1 MNYKKR
7 TLLLSSCLTISL
19 LGHTFLLS
27 SVGLFGNLD
36 FARPVN
42 KLPIVEVDLKDRDM
56 QNRQRSDTRIASEL
70 PRVDK
75 VLQEKPHGDLPITAP
90 VVAAKIETDEDSSKS
105 APIPETAVVPK
116 VQNQT
121 VNPEPHGVTNSAAE
135 HIQQPFVPYPPLM
148 PTSDFMGTTHEKL
161 VYRISLLG
169 LPVGSAELE
178 ASSENEEIRITLRVK
193 SDAVLSSIY
202 PVDDLIE
209 TRHINGNFILTRI
222 RQQEG
227 AFRGDRGFTIFL
239 RDKSV
244 FWIDRLTKR
253 SLKESLPDS
262 DVVDML
268 SGLYYLRNRPLSEGL
283 TEILHIYDSDKYTA
297 VPVDIL
303 RREKILLPG
312 FRQIATLVVHP
323 KLETEGI
330 FKRTGDVFIWL
341 SDDEFR
347 VPVKF
352 ITTIALGQVT
362 AELVSAESQRSDGSV
377 AQKQFPQMS
386 YSGTNIIP

>member
-1 MNYKKR
+1 MR
-7 TLLLSSCLTISL
+7 TLKAVSTADPDGI
-19 LGHTFLLS
+19 TKPA
-27 SVGLFGNLD
+27 SV
-36 FARPVN
+36 
-42 KLPIVEVDLKDRDM
+42 KTQI
-56 QNRQRSDTRIASEL
+56 
-70 PRVDK
+70 
-75 VLQEKPHGDLPITAP
+75 
-90 VVAAKIETDEDSSKS
+90 
-105 APIPETAVVPK
+105 
-116 VQNQT
+116 
-121 VNPEPHGVTNSAAE
+121 
-135 HIQQPFVPYPPLM
+135 PFVPYQPLRA
-148 PTSDFMGTTHEKL
+148 TSDFIGTTHEKL

-178 ASSENEEIRITLRVK
+178 ASSEKEDLRITMRVK

-222 RQQEG
+222 RQKEG
-227 AFRGDRGFTIFL
+227 IFRGDRGFTIFL

-244 FWIDRLTKR
+244 FWIDRLTNR
-253 SLKESLPDS
+253 SLKEPLPNS
-262 DVVDML
+262 DVVDLL
-268 SGLYYLRNRPLSEGL
+268 SGLYFLRNRTLSVGL
-283 TEILHIYDSDKYTA
+283 TETLHIYDSDKYTA

-303 RREKILLPG
+303 RREKIILPG
-312 FRQIATLVVHP
+312 FRHITTLVVHP

-362 AELVSAESQRSDGSV
+362 AELVSAESQRSDGQG

-386 YSGTNIIP
+386 YSDTNIIP

>member
-1 MNYKKR
+1 
-7 TLLLSSCLTISL
+7 
-19 LGHTFLLS
+19 
-27 SVGLFGNLD
+27 
-36 FARPVN
+36 
-42 KLPIVEVDLKDRDM
+42 
-56 QNRQRSDTRIASEL
+56 
-70 PRVDK
+70 
-75 VLQEKPHGDLPITAP
+75 
-90 VVAAKIETDEDSSKS
+90 
-105 APIPETAVVPK
+105 
-116 VQNQT
+116 
-121 VNPEPHGVTNSAAE
+121 
-135 HIQQPFVPYPPLM
+135 
-148 PTSDFMGTTHEKL
+148 MGTSHEKL

-178 ASSENEEIRITLRVK
+178 ASSENEGIRITLRVK

-244 FWIDRLTKR
+244 FWIDRLTNR
-253 SLKESLPDS
+253 SLKESLPNSEVIDI
-262 DVVDML
+262 L
-268 SGLYYLRNRPLSEGL
+268 SGLYFLRNRPLSVGL
-283 TEILHIYDSDKYTA
+283 TETLHIYDSDKYTA
-297 VPVDIL
+297 VPVDII

-312 FRQIATLVVHP
+312 FRQIGTLVVHP

-330 FKRTGDVFIWL
+330 FKRTGDVVIWL

-362 AELVSAESQRSDGSV
+362 AELVSAESQRSEGPGT
-377 AQKQFPQMS
+377 QKQFPQMS
-386 YSGTNIIP
+386 YSDTNIIP